1 MKKKKT
7 VAKTNKQR
15 DEKNQVNCDGK
26 HCCKKKIKHFISL
39 ESNIQLE
46 ERNYFGCNFRISV
59 HIFSFCQFNN
69 HTAVR

>member
-1 MKKKKT
+1 MKKKKNSS
-7 VAKTNKQR
+7 KNKQTKR
-15 DEKNQVNCDGK
+15 RKNQVNCDGK

-59 HIFSFCQFNN
+59 HIFSFC
-69 HTAVR
+69 

>member
-1 MKKKKT
+1 MEKKKTT

-26 HCCKKKIKHFISL
+26 HCCKKKKIKHFISL
-39 ESNIQLE
+39 ESNIQLG

-59 HIFSFCQFNN
+59 HIFSFC
-69 HTAVR
+69 